1 MRPRARIGLVV
12 GLTAALLAGSAE
24 ACTRG
29 VYLGEQET
37 VITLRSMDWMSDIGS
52 NLWVMPRGMAR
63 DGAAGP
69 DSIAWTSRYGSVVVT
84 AFDAATADGMNEA
97 GLVANLLYLSE
108 SVYPAAPPA
117 PGSQP
122 MSIAAWAQYVLDRFA
137 TVAEAV
143 AAIENEPFYVVPVM
157 SPDGHAGTVHLS
169 ISDASGDSAV
179 FEYVDGELVIHHG
192 REFQVMTNS
201 PTYDQQLA
209 LDAYWRQIGGLTMLP
224 GTNRAA
230 DRFARTSFYLDALP
244 KDVDDQTAVAAAFSV
259 IRNASVPLGIT
270 TPGQPNISSTL
281 WRTVSDHKNRRY
293 YFESTRSPNVF
304 WLDLDTLDVAE
315 GAPVQ
320 RLMLTDGSIY
330 AGNAADSL
338 ETAEPFAFLEAT
350 PEP

>member
-1 MRPRARIGLVV
+1 MMKLK
-12 GLTAALLAGSAE
+12 AALLATVVAGLSGAVAE

-29 VYLGEQET
+29 VYLGADDT

-52 NLWVMPRGMAR
+52 NLWVLPRGMTR
-63 DGAAGP
+63 DGAAGEGTP
-69 DSIAWTSRYGSVVVT
+69 AWTSRFGSVIVT

-108 SVYPAAPPA
+108 SVYPDAPPA

-122 MSIAAWAQYVLDRFA
+122 MSISAWAQYILDNFA

-143 AAIENEPFYVVPVM
+143 AVIEAEPFYVVPVE
-157 SPDGHAGTVHLS
+157 SPDGHAGTVHIS
-169 ISDASGDSAV
+169 ISDPSGDSAIL
-179 FEYVDGELVIHHG
+179 EYVEGKLVIHHG

-201 PTYDQQLA
+201 PTFDQQLA
-209 LDAYWRQIGGLTMLP
+209 LDAYWKQIGGLTMLP

-230 DRFARTSFYLDALP
+230 DRFVRTSFYLGALP
-244 KDVDDQTAVAAAFSV
+244 KDVDGETAIAAAFSV

-293 YFESTRSPNVF
+293 YFESTRSPSIF
-304 WLDLDTLDVAE
+304 WLDLAGLDFTE
-315 GAPVQ
+315 GAPVK
-320 RLMLTDGSIY
+320 RLMLADGSIH
-330 AGNAADSL
+330 AGNAADGL
-338 ETAEPFAFLEAT
+338 TAAEPFEFLVAD
-350 PEP
+350 PG

>member
-1 MRPRARIGLVV
+1 MAWLVRRATV
-12 GLTAALLAGSAE
+12 GLALAAGLSASAAD

-29 VYLGEQET
+29 VFLGENDI
-37 VITLRSMDWMSDIGS
+37 VITLRSMDWMGPIGS
-52 NLWVMPRGMAR
+52 NLWVFPRGMAR

-69 DSIAWTSRYGSVVVT
+69 ETITWTSQYGSVVVS
-84 AFDAATADGMNEA
+84 AFDAATADGMNDA

-108 SVYPAAPPA
+108 SDYPEAAPV
-117 PGSQP
+117 PGSRP
-122 MSIAAWAQYVLDRFA
+122 MSISAWTQYALDNFA

-143 AAIENEPFYVVPVM
+143 AALEQEPFFVVPVM

-179 FEYVDGELVIHHG
+179 FEYVDDELVIHHG
-192 REFQVMTNS
+192 RRFQVMTNS

-209 LDAYWRQIGGLTMLP
+209 LDAYWKQIGGLTMLP

-230 DRFARTSFYLDALP
+230 DRYARTSFYLDALP

-281 WRTVSDHKNRRY
+281 WRSVSDHKNGRY

-304 WLDLDTLDVAE
+304 WIDLADLDFAE
-315 GAPVQ
+315 GAPAR
-320 RLMLTDGSIY
+320 RLMLTDGSVY
-330 AGNAADSL
+330 AGNAAGSL
-338 ETAEPFAFLEAT
+338 EAAEAFAFLEAT
-350 PEP
+350 PQ

>member
-1 MRPRARIGLVV
+1 MTSIGRT
-12 GLTAALLAGSAE
+12 TAALLLVAGFAAGPAD

-29 VYLGEQET
+29 VYLGTGDT
-37 VITLRSMDWMSDIGS
+37 VITLRSMDWMGPIGS
-52 NLWVMPRGMAR
+52 NLWVLPRGMAR

-69 DSIAWTSRYGSVVVT
+69 DSLAWTSRYGSVVVT

-108 SVYPAAPPA
+108 SVYPDAPPA
-117 PGSQP
+117 PGSKP
-122 MSIAAWAQYVLDRFA
+122 MSISAWAQYYLDSFA

-143 AAIENEPFYVVPVM
+143 AATEAQPFYVRPVM

-169 ISDASGDSAV
+169 LSDATGDSAV
-179 FEYVDGELVIHHG
+179 FEYVDGVLRVHHG

-209 LDAYWRQIGGLTMLP
+209 LDAYWKQIGGLTMLP

-230 DRFARTSFYLDALP
+230 DRFVRTSFYLDALP
-244 KDVDDQTAVAAAFSV
+244 KDVDRATAVAAAFSV

-281 WRTVSDHKNRRY
+281 WRTVSDHADRRY
-293 YFESTRSPNVF
+293 FFESTSSPNVF
-304 WLDLDTLDVAE
+304 WIDLGGVDFAE
-315 GAPVQ
+315 GAPVL
-320 RLMLTDGSIY
+320 RLPLTGGEIY
-330 AGNAADSL
+330 AGEASGSL
-338 ETAEPFAFLEAT
+338 EPAEPFTFLEV
-350 PEP
+350 PQD